1 MHDNIS
7 KISKNVKQLHIN
19 AVHRDAFTLKQNA
32 NDDDELKKSSLN
44 SKIKQ
49 WETFTIKRLFYQQ
62 TSHSCIYH
70 EEYQWLNDTIHLH
83 DVLLWIIVNEF
94 HKFKMLLNRN
104 ESFKEHH
111 HHM

>member
-49 WETFTIKRLFYQQ
+49 
-62 TSHSCIYH
+62 
-70 EEYQWLNDTIHLH
+70 
-83 DVLLWIIVNEF
+83 
-94 HKFKMLLNRN
+94 
-104 ESFKEHH
+104 
-111 HHM
+111 